1 MGVSICLSKRHGRA
15 DAQLS
20 VQEMWKWS
28 TWPVWQGSPCLCP
41 GHVAG
46 GVCLSVCQDQVA
58 QVSLSRGAGSQPP
71 LHHLNLARFYHCL
84 CGPVLCGSPWE
95 RDTGDHVAP
104 EGRGPVAQG
113 HLESHQVSSAPAIS
127 PHSPP
132 SHPADTSSPQSRHFH
147 LHPHQVMG
155 TGTSAACTLLSICI
169 PKPLHCPSPKLGS
182 WQGNT
187 SSPCPVSSQHLPATC
202 WWGSPFPHLLP
213 SHMEPNKPFCTRQR
227 AVSLVSLGY
236 KQPLCGHGQ
245 SKVLAGGAHG
255 SVSERL
261 GKMG

>member
-41 GHVAG
+41 GYVAG

-104 EGRGPVAQG
+104 AGRGPVTQG

-155 TGTSAACTLLSICI
+155 TGTSAVCTLLSFCI
-169 PKPLHCPSPKLGS
+169 PKPLHCPSPKLSS
-182 WQGNT
+182 WRGNT
-187 SSPCPVSSQHLPATC
+187 PSPCPVSSQHLPATC
-202 WWGSPFPHLLP
+202 W
-213 SHMEPNKPFCTRQR
+213 
-227 AVSLVSLGY
+227 
-236 KQPLCGHGQ
+236 
-245 SKVLAGGAHG
+245 
-255 SVSERL
+255 
-261 GKMG
+261 